1 MNACLKKETLLAL
14 IDREFAAD
22 ARKKAEIHLAGCA
35 DCRMELE
42 TLRAASVEIGELMD
56 AMCTRDALDTAP
68 PPVMAAE
75 FARERERAFG
85 WSAIAAAGA
94 LMACAVVAFAIY
106 RHETRQIVPP
116 AKNASA
122 ATDVAAVRTEA
133 PPPTVAPSLA
143 AIPVRHAATHTGK
156 HVAAVAG
163 PKTLEFISLGDGA
176 PIETGTIVRL
186 DVPVGDAKSLK
197 AGARKRIP
205 ADVLLDEQGEVRA
218 IRFLN
223 GAQ

>member
-14 IDREFAAD
+14 IDRELAAD

-56 AMCTRDALDTAP
+56 AMCTADVLDAAP
-68 PPVMAAE
+68 APVMAAE
-75 FARERERAFG
+75 FARAQQRAFA
-85 WSAIAAAGA
+85 WSSITAAGA
-94 LMACAVVAFAIY
+94 AIACAVLALAIY
-106 RHETRQIVPP
+106 RHETRPIVPP
-116 AKNASA
+116 AKSA
-122 ATDVAAVRTEA
+122 PAEADVAAVRTEV
-133 PPPTVAPSLA
+133 PPPAVTPSLA

-163 PKTLEFISLGDGA
+163 PKMLEFISLGDGA

>member
-14 IDREFAAD
+14 IDRELAAD
-22 ARKKAEIHLAGCA
+22 ARKKAEMHLAGCA
-35 DCRMELE
+35 NCRMELE

-56 AMCTRDALDTAP
+56 AMCTTDALDTPPAP
-68 PPVMAAE
+68 VIAAE
-75 FARERERAFG
+75 FARARQRAFAWG
-85 WSAIAAAGA
+85 SMAAAGA
-94 LMACAVVAFAIY
+94 LMACAAFGFMIY
-106 RHETRQIVPP
+106 RHETRLTVPST
-116 AKNASA
+116 KTSA
-122 ATDVAAVRTEA
+122 AVDVAATRTEA
-133 PPPTVAPSLA
+133 PPPTVTPSLA
-143 AIPVRHAATHTGK
+143 AIPMKHAATHTGK

-186 DVPVGDAKSLK
+186 DVPVGDAKSSK

>member
-14 IDREFAAD
+14 IDRELAAD
-22 ARKKAEIHLAGCA
+22 ARKKAETHLAGCA
-35 DCRMELE
+35 NCRVELE

-56 AMCTRDALDTAP
+56 AMCTADVLDAAP
-68 PPVMAAE
+68 APVMAAE
-75 FARERERAFG
+75 FARAQQRAFA
-85 WSAIAAAGA
+85 WSSMAAAGA
-94 LMACAVVAFAIY
+94 LMACAALAFAIY
-106 RHETRQIVPP
+106 RHETRQIVTPTKAP
-116 AKNASA
+116 SA
-122 ATDVAAVRTEA
+122 ATSVAAVQTEA
-133 PPPTVAPSLA
+133 PPVAVAPSLA
-143 AIPVRHAATHTGK
+143 AIPVKHAATHTGK

-163 PKTLEFISLGDGA
+163 PKMLEFISLGDGA